1 MYPMF
6 YNLYMPFFKKV
17 LCTIYGLNEKNINQY
32 AHGLYPK
39 KAFSQVLSLLL
50 NSWKALK
57 AIAKKK
63 TGVKLMTQS
72 RNQIQN
78 NS

>member
-17 LCTIYGLNEKNINQY
+17 LCTIYGLNEKNIDQY

-39 KAFSQVLSLLL
+39 KGFLPSPLLVA
-50 NSWKALK
+50 KQLK
-57 AIAKKK
+57 
-63 TGVKLMTQS
+63 GLEGYC
-72 RNQIQN
+72 
-78 NS
+78 